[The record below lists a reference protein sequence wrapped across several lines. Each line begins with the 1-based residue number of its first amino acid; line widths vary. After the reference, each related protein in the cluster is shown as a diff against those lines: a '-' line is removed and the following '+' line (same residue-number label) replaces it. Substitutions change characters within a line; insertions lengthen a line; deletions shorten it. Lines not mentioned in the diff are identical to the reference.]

1 MTTRKTVE
9 LAKRKGKEE
18 ALLYTFADDFR
29 EMLSEQVDALT
40 RVRLPSPKWRKDPVG
55 FFRDVLGIQPWERT
69 RHNEECRSQI
79 DIINAYRDYP
89 RVSVKSGH
97 KVSKSNTAGGIG
109 LHFYSSFDDARVI
122 MTSTTARQVDAILW
136 REVRMM
142 KARSGRCLDCK
153 LRDPDGYDIPSPCP
167 HSAIIDGEIGELA
180 RTGLKSEDFRE
191 IVGFTAREAE
201 AVAGISGK
209 NLLYILDEAS
219 GIKSEIFE
227 AIEGNRAGGARV
239 VMFSNPT
246 RTSGEFFES
255 FKTKKKFYFNLT
267 ISSEDTPNA
276 VYGEKDP
283 RAIPGLAGNEWI
295 EEKKEEWGEDSALYK
310 VRIKGEFAELEGA
323 KIFPVHKITES
334 QERWKEAN
342 KDGRL
347 FIGFDP
353 AGDSE
358 ASDDAVWAIRRAL
371 KMLQLTSK
379 QGLSSQSLLVHTL
392 GMVEELRLHPREVPV
407 LVMDV
412 EGKTGNDVY
421 NVFAAYVNQMK
432 SPPFELI
439 ALRSSDGAHRNPVV
453 YDTVRDELAANLS
466 QWMNNGGAILED
478 VKLDRELNALYWVEQ
493 EKTGKVKL
501 VSKKVLRKKPPI
513 GIGRSPGRYDALSM
527 AVWEPIS
534 VIDDKPKREEVN
546 TKQALAPKR
555 QGMDPYAAMD
565 AYGKE
570 SR

>member
-1 MTTRKTVE
+1 MTTKKSAEVDRRK
-9 LAKRKGKEE
+9 KQPE

-29 EMLSEQVDALT
+29 ERLSEQVDSLT
-40 RVRLPSPKWRKDPVG
+40 RVRLPSPKWRKNPVG
-55 FFRDVLGIQPWERT
+55 FFREVLGIQPWERT
-69 RHNEECRSQI
+69 RADGIGQV
-79 DIINAYRDYP
+79 DIINAYRDHM
-89 RVSVKSGH
+89 RVAVRSGH

-153 LRDPDGYDIPSPCP
+153 LRDPEGHEIPSPCP
-167 HSAIIDGEIGELA
+167 HSAIIDGDIGELA

-246 RTSGEFFES
+246 RTSGEFYEA
-255 FKTKKKFYFNLT
+255 FKTKKKFYCCLA
-267 ISSEDTPNA
+267 ISSEDTPNV
-276 VYGEKDP
+276 VYGKDDP
-283 RAIPGLAGNEWI
+283 RSVDGLANKEWI
-295 EEKKEEWGEDSALYK
+295 EEKKEEWGEDSPLYK

-334 QERWKEAN
+334 QEAWKAAS

-347 FIGFDP
+347 FIGLDP

-358 ASDDAVWAIRRAL
+358 ASDDTCWVMRRAL
-371 KMLQLTSK
+371 KMQELLCK
-379 QGLSSQSLLVHTL
+379 QGLSPQSILVHTI
-392 GMVEELRLHPREVPV
+392 GMVTENRLHDREIPV
-407 LVMDV
+407 VVMDV
-412 EGKTGNDVY
+412 EGEIGHKVY
-421 NVFAAYVNQMK
+421 NVFAAYLNQTK
-432 SPPFELI
+432 APPFELI
-439 ALRSSDGAHRNPVV
+439 ALRSSDGAQRNPIV
-453 YDTVRDELAANLS
+453 YDTVRDELAANLV
-466 QWMNNGGAILED
+466 QWMNSGGAILED

-501 VSKKVLRKKPPI
+501 VGKKILRKKPPV

-527 AVWEPIS
+527 AVWEPLS
-534 VIDDKPKREEVN
+534 VIDEKPKREEVN
-546 TKQALAPKR
+546 TKREQTKKR
-555 QGMDPYAAMD
+555 EAMDPYSPFD
-565 AYGKE
+565 PY
-570 SR
+570 R